1 MTASNKVMLIT
12 GAAKRIGAYLAQA
25 AHSDGYKIVLHYRTS
40 AKQTQ
45 VLAKQLNAIRANSCL
60 TVQADFSKNNDFADL
75 VKAIELKFKRLD
87 VLINNASEFFQTDF
101 ATFNLENYN
110 TLFDSNL
117 KGALFLSQ
125 ACLPLLQKSQGNIIN
140 MVDIHADKPLKN
152 YSVYCM
158 AKAANKMM
166 VKALAKELA
175 PTIRVNGIAPGFIE
189 NPIDNNFQPKII
201 NRIALKRQGT
211 KHNIYQTVQ
220 FILKNDYLTGQIIKV
235 DGGRSLNM

>member
-60 TVQADFSKNNDFADL
+60 CVQADFSKNNDFADL

-125 ACLPLLQKSQGNIIN
+125 ACLSLLQKSQGNIIN

-189 NPIDNNFQPKII
+189 NPIDNKFQPKII
-201 NRIALKRQGT
+201 NRIALKRQGA
-211 KHNIYQTVQ
+211 KHNIYQTVK
-220 FILKNDYLTGQIIKV
+220 FILKNDYLTGQIIRV